1 MHTSAFSMD
10 WEILLQ
16 EVIGPTHV
24 LFHALHFGTLSL
36 CVFLRRDLIW
46 FCTGTSTEDAVGKI
60 RRSLMS

>member
-1 MHTSAFSMD
+1 MD

-24 LFHALHFGTLSL
+24 LYHSAHYGTLSL

-46 FCTGTSTEDAVGKI
+46 FSTGISSTINLNEKNTI
-60 RRSLMS
+60 LLSFFRT